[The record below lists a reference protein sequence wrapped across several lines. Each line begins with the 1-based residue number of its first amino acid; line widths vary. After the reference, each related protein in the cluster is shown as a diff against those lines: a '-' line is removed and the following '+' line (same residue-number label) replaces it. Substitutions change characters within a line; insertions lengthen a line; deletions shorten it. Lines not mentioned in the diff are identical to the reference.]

1 MTADNNS
8 PLVSLIIVNYNAG
21 KLLNSCLESVS
32 KQDFPNWEVIII
44 DNASQDNSLESISPK
59 KRIKVIRNEDNI
71 GFAAGQNQGFKLA
84 KGKYLMTLNF
94 DIVMTS
100 SFLGEMIKA
109 INLDDWTGSATC
121 KLLYMKEDGSITNQ
135 IYSAGHVLPP
145 NRFPILRGETE
156 YDHGQYDQSEF
167 VFGAPGA
174 AALYRRE
181 CLQDVAYQGQFF
193 DESYFMWC
201 EDVDLDWRIK
211 LRGWKCIYTPKAVAY
226 HIGHPK
232 GYDPLFKAFQA
243 QHSIKNRWAMIIA
256 DESRENFL
264 ANLWP
269 ILKYE
274 ISLFIYVIR
283 SGLFRSYLI
292 AIKMLVIN
300 FSQIIAKR
308 RYVRK
313 RASAIASK

>member
-1 MTADNNS
+1 MNKK
-8 PLVSLIIVNYNAG
+8 VSIIIVNFNSGPY
-21 KLLNSCLESVS
+21 LNRCLESIS
-32 KQDFPNWEVIII
+32 QQTYQNLEIIII
-44 DNASQDNSLESISPK
+44 DNASQDNSLESIPPET
-59 KRIKVIRNEDNI
+59 RIKVIRNEDNI

-84 KGKYLMTLNF
+84 KGKYLMALNF

-100 SFLGEMIKA
+100 SFLEEMVKA
-109 INLDDWTGSATC
+109 ITLDDWTGSATC

-135 IYSAGHVLPP
+135 IYSAGHILPP

-156 YDHGQYDQSEF
+156 YDHGQYDQIGF

-181 CLQDVAYQGQFF
+181 CLQEVAYQDQFF
-193 DESYFMWC
+193 DESYFMWY

-232 GYDPLFKAFQA
+232 GYKPLFKAFQA
-243 QHSIKNRWAMIIA
+243 QHSIKNRWAMIIT
-256 DESRENFL
+256 DESKENFL
-264 ANLWP
+264 ANLSP
-269 ILKYE
+269 IIKYE
-274 ISLFIYVIR
+274 ISLLIYVIR
-283 SGLFRSYLI
+283 SGLFKSYLI

-308 RYVRK
+308 QCIRK
-313 RASAIASK
+313 RAITSK